1 MALTAAN
8 VVVAGTGAVYRA
20 PLGTALPTSADDLIN
35 VLFLDHGYINQD
47 GVAETI
53 DRATTDIIAWQ
64 NGDLVRRVQNSHDVT
79 YAFAALETNATTL
92 ETYYGNYDDGHV
104 EIKGDEGIRGAW
116 VLDFLDGDDRH
127 VRIVI
132 EDGQVT
138 TNGGV
143 TRNSQGAFEY
153 PVTITCY
160 PGSNGVKAHLYVDS
174 TPVSST

>member
-20 PLGTALPTSADDLIN
+20 PLGTSLPTSADDLIN
-35 VLFLDHGYINQD
+35 VAFEDHGYINAD
-47 GVAETI
+47 GVSETI
-53 DRATTDIIAWQ
+53 DRATTDIVAWQ
-64 NGDLVRRVQNSHDVT
+64 NSDLVRRVQTSHDVT
-79 YAFAALETNATTL
+79 YSFAALETNAVTL
-92 ETYYGNYDDGHV
+92 ETYYGNYDDGHI
-104 EIKGDEGIRGAW
+104 EINGDEGVRASW
-116 VLDFLDGDDRH
+116 VLDFIDGDDRH
-127 VRIVI
+127 VRVVI
-132 EDGQVT
+132 PDGQVT

-160 PGSNGVKAHLYVDS
+160 PVSGTKAHLYVDS